1 MQNPIFKI
9 FENSIEK
16 SNFINEHIKKA
27 ETNEYDIEKSDL
39 INKMNPMN
47 SMMGMNQMG
56 MMEMNQM
63 DFLNQSQM
71 MNQTKNNELQRYQMN
86 DEIIQNMNPMMMMMN
101 MNMNQMN
108 NNNNQFNQLAMMFN
122 NQENQ
127 MAIMANQMKNDELPK
142 QQSCGINLK
151 FRLSGG
157 YIVGISAGIEIQC
170 LSDEKVS
177 DVIQRYRTK
186 SNDRD
191 PTKKFIFNAKAL
203 NCDLT
208 VAEAGLTNNGNIFVV
223 STKGIKGAG
232 CAMLFTD
239 LSKNKTKEIGF
250 SKNAPSYRR
259 ATKGINIFGICN
271 CKKCKAYKKE
281 VVVPIKKKK
290 LDLIK
295 ERDELFCPECEAT
308 IIPKTV
314 GFYLCKFIIYGK
326 KLVDDKVVPFENEED
341 EANKKDKLKYFDP
354 ELNGEI
360 MVTELIFEVLEYL

>member
-1 MQNPIFKI
+1 MDEADKENPIFNLD
-9 FENSIEK
+9 ENIIEK
-16 SNFINEHIKKA
+16 PNFINEHIKKA

-47 SMMGMNQMG
+47 SMMKMNQG

-86 DEIIQNMNPMMMMMN
+86 DEIEKMNQLNMMMMMN
-101 MNMNQMN
+101 F
-108 NNNNQFNQLAMMFN
+108 NNNQNNQVNIMNNQMMKEMAMMEIN
-122 NQENQ
+122 NQN
-127 MAIMANQMKNDELPK
+127 NQMKNDELQN
-142 QQSCGINLK
+142 QQSGGITLK
-151 FRLSGG
+151 FLTGNNQLS
-157 YIVGISAGIEIQC
+157 IQC
-170 LSDEKVS
+170 SLNEKVS

-191 PTKKFIFNAKAL
+191 LTKKFIFNAKKL

-208 VAEAGLTNNGNIFVV
+208 VDEAGLSNNAPILVIC
-223 STKGIKGAG
+223 TKGIKGAG

-314 GFYLCKFIIYGK
+314 GFYLCKFKIYGK
-326 KLVDDKVVPFENEED
+326 KLVDDQVERFENEED

-360 MVTELIFEVLEYL
+360 MVTELIFEVLGYL